1 MKSWPQGHC
10 SSDDVSLR
18 YFRSGG
24 SNPPLV
30 FVHGFTDSSVYF
42 TRAAAALAAK
52 WDVVAYDARGHGQSD
67 RTEIFDDATRVAD
80 LVAVVQ
86 QLALNRPAMIGHS
99 MGAATIAQA
108 IARHSGLSRAVVL
121 EDPSW
126 SEPTDEE
133 IALRREMRGRYLGE
147 WRAWVADLQ
156 RKSHQQALA
165 QRLSEEPTWSPV
177 DVEMALEGRFDFQLN
192 LFDQFPLVRSPWQPL
207 VPRFDCPSLLLIGD
221 DQARGAII
229 TRDQA
234 GLAATLHPLLQWA
247 QVEGAGHHVKYDR
260 FDQYLAQVTAF
271 LDPFA

>member
-165 QRLSEEPTWSPV
+165 QRAPV
-177 DVEMALEGRFDFQLN
+177 TLLAAVDG
-192 LFDQFPLVRSPWQPL
+192 
-207 VPRFDCPSLLLIGD
+207 LLLLHD
-221 DQARGAII
+221 VQQRPARRQREPPAAQASKP
-229 TRDQA
+229 
-234 GLAATLHPLLQWA
+234 AAD
-247 QVEGAGHHVKYDR
+247 ER
-260 FDQYLAQVTAF
+260 N
-271 LDPFA
+271 